1 MRLSQFTE
9 NKALAD
15 TEKVIAKNFSP
26 ERSAVKDKIVSLVRD
41 VMMGKGDR
49 MQQAMEI
56 TALTKSELE
65 AKSMDPDL
73 EVGVNQNL
81 GMLKRAM
88 EKVVGAKIVDDITE
102 QELEEYKSTAQL
114 RNDAMFAALARL
126 QDKKKEKESPV
137 KKIELPKQL
146 DLFKANEA
154 REIDPKKMQ
163 AYMDFKK
170 EKGIDGS
177 SVRMAV
183 DNPDLPETKRLMTN
197 DDFAKAV
204 KMYKS
209 ALKENLEE
217 ESSEPQAIT
226 EEEFDVL
233 AEKKDACYRKVK
245 ARYKVWPSA
254 YASGALVQC
263 RKVGAANWGN
273 KSKKKKKK

>member
-102 QELEEYKSTAQL
+102 QEEQHEHHPSGFYPSSIAQYNSYKDMLYGCLMGESLRPLSIYQST
-114 RNDAMFAALARL
+114 R
-126 QDKKKEKESPV
+126 
-137 KKIELPKQL
+137 
-146 DLFKANEA
+146 
-154 REIDPKKMQ
+154 
-163 AYMDFKK
+163 
-170 EKGIDGS
+170 
-177 SVRMAV
+177 
-183 DNPDLPETKRLMTN
+183 
-197 DDFAKAV
+197 
-204 KMYKS
+204 
-209 ALKENLEE
+209 
-217 ESSEPQAIT
+217 
-226 EEEFDVL
+226 
-233 AEKKDACYRKVK
+233 
-245 ARYKVWPSA
+245 
-254 YASGALVQC
+254 
-263 RKVGAANWGN
+263 
-273 KSKKKKKK
+273 

>member
-126 QDKKKEKESPV
+126 QDKKKEKDSPV

-209 ALKENLEE
+209 SLKESLKE

-273 KSKKKKKK
+273 KSKKK

>member
-73 EVGVNQNL
+73 EEGVNQNL

-126 QDKKKEKESPV
+126 QDKKKEKDSPV

-209 ALKENLEE
+209 ALKESLEE

>member
-126 QDKKKEKESPV
+126 QDKKKEKDSPV

-217 ESSEPQAIT
+217 ESSEPQGFS